1 MHEIKTGKYAAVF
14 HTTFKIPSH
23 SNPTRFSSLNYS
35 KPKTRLRKS
44 RFWISKPSTVIRNK
58 FAANTDKELESSSPE
73 FNLTTRDS
81 YFTIPVEVFTNHI
94 LAKKTYFTNRI
105 E

>member
-1 MHEIKTGKYAAVF
+1 MHEIKTGTDAAVF

-23 SNPTRFSSLNYS
+23 SSLNYS

-44 RFWISKPSTVIRNK
+44 RFWISIPSTVIRNK